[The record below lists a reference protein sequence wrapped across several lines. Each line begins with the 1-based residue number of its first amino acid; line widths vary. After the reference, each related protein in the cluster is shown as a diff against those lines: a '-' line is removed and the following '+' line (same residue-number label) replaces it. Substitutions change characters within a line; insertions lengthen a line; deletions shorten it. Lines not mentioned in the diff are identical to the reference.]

1 MDHLYLLSLALG
13 PAFIL
18 VHLLW
23 LRDRFREPLGNVA
36 LYLLLGALSVV
47 PAVLL
52 ELVLVPLWPAL
63 LGGFAGTA
71 VTAFLGVALVEE
83 GCKLGF
89 LRLRARGDKH
99 LDEPFDW
106 VVYAVSVSLG
116 FAAVENVAYVYQH
129 GADVGWLRAF
139 TAVPGHALFGTLMGA
154 RLAERL
160 GGARRG
166 AAGFA
171 ALVEPVLWHGA
182 YDAPLLLA
190 EQGLHG
196 GLAVVLWLATMAL
209 LWRHAAGHLRRLRTL
224 QTFPPPP
231 LLAPASIPALVLR
244 RRDG

>member
-1 MDHLYLLSLALG
+1 MDHLYLLCLALG
-13 PAFIL
+13 PAFII

-36 LYLLLGALSVV
+36 TYLLLGALSVV

-63 LGGFAGTA
+63 LGGFAGTT

-83 GCKLGF
+83 GCKLGV

-99 LDEPFDW
+99 LDEPSDW

-116 FAAVENVAYVYQH
+116 FAAVENIAYVYQH
-129 GADVGWLRAF
+129 GAGVGWLRAV

-166 AAGFA
+166 AAGLA
-171 ALVEPVLWHGA
+171 SLVEPLVWHGA

-190 EQGLHG
+190 DRGLHG
-196 GLAVVLWLATMAL
+196 GVAVLLWLATMAL
-209 LWRHAAGHLRRLRTL
+209 LWRHAVRHLRRLRAL
-224 QTFPPPP
+224 QSFPPPP
-231 LLAPASIPALVLR
+231 LLDPASLPAIVLR
-244 RRDG
+244 RRPG